1 MKWRIYR
8 LPGSRENW
16 HIDAG
21 PGTAVINVTQWRGYG
36 FWKSVDTKCG
46 QSPRA
51 WIEILRADLHIVNG
65 LANFDPWDVTP
76 RDICETVKENKCVPP
91 VSA

>member
-21 PGTAVINVTQWRGYG
+21 CIRHVFNVKHWQSNVTTRAVEVGG
-36 FWKSVDTKCG
+36 NHV
-46 QSPRA
+46 PRA
-51 WIEILRADLHIVNG
+51 WIEIDGADLHIMNG
-65 LANFDPWDVTP
+65 VAVFDYRGVMDAV
-76 RDICETVKENKCVPP
+76 REALDGKGIEVKD
-91 VSA
+91 AQ